1 MSLKKIDDLL
11 KKENGK
17 HNFIKLTQ
25 VFLYE
30 QIDSLSTLTNLSPKV
45 TLLTL
50 SSNMSNS
57 PPSLLMVNV

>member
-45 TLLTL
+45 TLSTL
-50 SSNMSNS
+50 SSNMPNS
-57 PPSLLMVNV
+57 PPSLPMANV